1 MTRKPR
7 HHALPAGAT
16 RPNFLAVL
24 ITCSAI
30 GVLVLN
36 FQLEPARAVSRNTA
50 KRPVISQIAPRV
62 AAPDTAGDTT
72 AENGDTTGEQD
83 KSSAML
89 GAVCRGRVALLLNI
103 ALLEDGIRM
112 LEKHPGY
119 TANFHKQEWLDEAEE
134 LTELQTIEIKNRHQ
148 PFSIYMHW
156 LNGDAGREV
165 LFVEGQHGNKM
176 VVHAGGNG
184 LKSKLTLSI
193 APDSSIAMGE
203 SRHPITQAGLLNLAK
218 TMAQFR
224 RRDLA
229 HGDSVECC
237 MGQEQLFNERPCYSF
252 TLNFQDEE
260 VEADYRKS
268 VVLID
273 KEWSIPVL
281 VQNFGWYDTED
292 EEMAKLTPEQLD
304 EETFL
309 EYYAF
314 SNINFDTELRSD
326 DFEKDSPKYRF

>member
-24 ITCSAI
+24 ITCSAV

-36 FQLEPARAVSRNTA
+36 FQLEPARAVSRSA
-50 KRPVISQIAPRV
+50 AMRPTITQIAPRSATSEASTN
-62 AAPDTAGDTT
+62 AADDNAGNADDQ
-72 AENGDTTGEQD
+72 NQN
-83 KSSAML
+83 SAIM
-89 GAVCRGRVALLLNI
+89 GAVCRGRVALLLKI
-103 ALLEDGIRM
+103 ALLEDGIRW
-112 LEKHPGY
+112 LENHPSY
-119 TANFHKQEWLDEAEE
+119 AANFHKQEWLDEAEE
-134 LTELQTIEIKNRHQ
+134 LTELQTIEIKARHK
-148 PFSIYMHW
+148 PFSVYMHW
-156 LNGDAGREV
+156 LNGDVGREV
-165 LFVEGQHGNKM
+165 LFVDGQHGNKM
-176 VVHAGGNG
+176 VVHAGGDG
-184 LKSKLTLSI
+184 LKSKITLSI

-218 TMAQFR
+218 TMAKFR

-229 HGDSVECC
+229 HSGSVECC
-237 MGQEQLFNERPCYSF
+237 MGPQQLFNERPCYSF
-252 TLNFQDEE
+252 TLNFQNEE
-260 VEADYRKS
+260 VEVDYRKS

-281 VQNFGWYDTED
+281 VQNYGWYDTED
-292 EEMAKLTPEQLD
+292 EEMAKLTPSQLD

-326 DFEKDSPKYRF
+326 EFEKSNPNYRF

>member
-7 HHALPAGAT
+7 HHALPPGAT

-24 ITCSAI
+24 ITCSAV

-36 FQLEPARAVSRNTA
+36 FQLEPARAVSRSA
-50 KRPVISQIAPRV
+50 AMRPMISQIEPRS
-62 AAPDTAGDTT
+62 AQSETSTDTAGNT
-72 AENGDTTGEQD
+72 AGSGEEQNQN
-83 KSSAML
+83 SAML
-89 GAVCRGRVALLLNI
+89 GAVCRGRVALLLKI
-103 ALLEDGIRM
+103 ALLEDGIQW

-119 TANFHKQEWLDEAEE
+119 SANFHKQEWLDEAEE
-134 LTELQTIEIKNRHQ
+134 LTELQTIEIKNRHE
-148 PFSIYMHW
+148 PFSVYMHW
-156 LNGDAGREV
+156 LNGDPGREV

-176 VVHAGGNG
+176 VVHAGGSG

-218 TMAQFR
+218 TMAKFR

-268 VVLID
+268 VILID

-292 EEMAKLTPEQLD
+292 EEMAKLTPAQLD

-314 SNINFDTELRSD
+314 SNIDFDTELRSD
-326 DFEKDSPKYRF
+326 DFEKDSSKYRF